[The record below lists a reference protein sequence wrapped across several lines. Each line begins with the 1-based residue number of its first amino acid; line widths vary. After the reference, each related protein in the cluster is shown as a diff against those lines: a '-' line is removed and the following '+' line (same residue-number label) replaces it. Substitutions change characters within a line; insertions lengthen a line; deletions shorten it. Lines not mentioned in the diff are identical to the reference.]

1 MRFVAEY
8 ASGQFLRQVD
18 ASHLAHV
25 PRRHQPRIMPQ
36 RAIVSPLRMPG
47 VGQMR
52 RREFLGA
59 FGRAVVAWPL
69 SAHAQQV
76 GGMRRV
82 GVLMNLAAD
91 DPEGQARVTAFVQS
105 LQELGLT
112 AGRNL
117 QIDYRWDGSG
127 GGAVHRSSA
136 GSRLSKARK
145 LAVFLD

>member
-1 MRFVAEY
+1 MA
-8 ASGQFLRQVD
+8 A
-18 ASHLAHV
+18 
-25 PRRHQPRIMPQ
+25 
-36 RAIVSPLRMPG
+36 
-47 VGQMR
+47 
-52 RREFLGA
+52 LGA
-59 FGRAVVAWPL
+59 RTTGGRNAA
-69 SAHAQQV
+69 
-76 GGMRRV
+76 V

-112 AGRNL
+112 VGRNL

-136 GSRLSKARK
+136 GSRLSKVRK